1 MKRLVIIGAGPAGI
15 SAALYAKRANVDVT
29 VLHKCNSALEIG
41 HLIDNYYGVGSIDGK
56 DLYFNGIKQATDLG
70 IKVIEEEVS
79 GLEFNECFEVV
90 TNQNRYL
97 ADSVIIATGAYRN
110 SAPVK
115 NIKKYE
121 GHGVSYC
128 ATCDGFFYRNKRIGV
143 LGSGQF
149 AAHEVEYLAN
159 ITRDITIFSQ
169 GEAVDPSLSQ
179 FRVISDKIT
188 SVEGDGNIEYV
199 LVNDEKIYLDGLF
212 VALGSAGSVDFAK
225 KLGLLVE
232 NNRLVVN
239 ENMETNIP
247 GIYACGDTTKGT
259 LQIAR
264 AVYEG
269 MIAGSHAAKQLN
281 AKK

>member
-15 SAALYAKRANVDVT
+15 SAALYAKRANVEVT
-29 VLHKCNSALEIG
+29 VLHKYNSALEIG

-56 DLYFNGIKQATDLG
+56 DLYQNGIKQARDLG
-70 IKVIEEEVS
+70 INILEEEVS

-90 TNQNRYL
+90 TNKNRHL

-110 SAPVK
+110 SVSVK
-115 NIKKYE
+115 NLKKFE

-128 ATCDGFFYRNKRIGV
+128 ATCDGFFYRNKKIGV

-159 ITRDITIFSQ
+159 ITSDITIFSQ
-169 GEAVDPSLSQ
+169 GNEVDPSLNK
-179 FRVISDKIT
+179 FRVVTDKIA
-188 SVEGDGNIEYV
+188 SVEGSENIEYV
-199 LVNDEKIYLDGLF
+199 VVNDEQIPVDGLF

-225 KLGLLVE
+225 KLGLMVE

-269 MIAGSHAAKQLN
+269 MVAGSHAAKQLN

>member
-15 SAALYAKRANVDVT
+15 SAALYAKRANVEVT
-29 VLHKCNSALEIG
+29 VLHKNNSALEIG

-56 DLYFNGIKQATDLG
+56 DLYKNGIKQALDLG
-70 IKVIEEEVS
+70 INVLEEEVS

-90 TNQNRYL
+90 TNKNRHL

-110 SAPVK
+110 SVSVK
-115 NIKKYE
+115 NLKKFE

-128 ATCDGFFYRNKRIGV
+128 ATCDGFFYRNKKIGV

-159 ITRDITIFSQ
+159 ITSDITIFSQ
-169 GEAVDPSLSQ
+169 GNEVDPSLNK
-179 FRVISDKIT
+179 FRVVTDKIA
-188 SVEGDGNIEYV
+188 SVEGSENIEYV
-199 LVNDEKIYLDGLF
+199 VVNDEQIPVDGLF

-225 KLGLLVE
+225 KLGLMVE

-269 MIAGSHAAKQLN
+269 MVAGSHAAKQLN

>member
-15 SAALYAKRANVDVT
+15 SAALYAKRANVEVT
-29 VLHKCNSALEIG
+29 VLHKNNSALEIG

-56 DLYFNGIKQATDLG
+56 DLYQNGIKQALDLG
-70 IKVIEEEVS
+70 INVLEEEVS
-79 GLEFNECFEVV
+79 GLEFNECFEVI
-90 TNQNRYL
+90 TNKNRHL

-110 SAPVK
+110 SVSVK
-115 NIKKYE
+115 NLKKFE

-128 ATCDGFFYRNKRIGV
+128 ATCDGFFYRNKKIGV

-159 ITRDITIFSQ
+159 ITSDITIFSQ
-169 GEAVDPSLSQ
+169 GNEVDPSLNK
-179 FRVISDKIT
+179 FRVVTDKIA
-188 SVEGDGNIEYV
+188 SVEGSENIEFV
-199 LVNDEKIYLDGLF
+199 VVNDEQIPVDGLF

-225 KLGLLVE
+225 KLGLMVE

-269 MIAGSHAAKQLN
+269 MVAGSHAAKQLN